1 MKPGRTR
8 LSVCAGPDGHPLHL
22 VTPSRCLPRASSL
35 RCNGVFRAQRP
46 PRRTTAPANADAAD
60 QFINPLSPLAE
71 TLAQQLPG
79 PAGARQGLSKIF
91 LTALTAWYSEICY
104 DKVFACYKA
113 LQKAENS
120 LIALREACDEA
131 RKSCREVRHEF
142 SQFGLGRI
150 HDQTP
155 VNEIA
160 PATRPRLRLDISLVI
175 EEAERWIRDYQREMG
190 IEPEPAHKPKGRPSG
205 ISRYPQLETL
215 IFLLEFHSTPHY
227 GAFFTAYI
235 KKDGE
240 LKVAAGSLIGVL
252 NILRNYLV
260 NDQSYFWL
268 AKFLPLPDE
277 HVSYVSTYQR
287 ILAGAR
293 FEARDQQTH
302 QRILAEEAL
311 TNSRPVNQVL
321 V

>member
-1 MKPGRTR
+1 MLAPRYF
-8 LSVCAGPDGHPLHL
+8 LAVQ
-22 VTPSRCLPRASSL
+22 RCFPCSPT
-35 RCNGVFRAQRP
+35 P
-46 PRRTTAPANADAAD
+46 PRHTIAPANADAAD
-60 QFINPLSPLAE
+60 QFINPLNPLAE
-71 TLAQQLPG
+71 TLAQRLPG
-79 PAGARQGLSKIF
+79 PAGARQRLSSIF
-91 LTALTAWYSEICY
+91 LAALTAWYLEICY
-104 DKVFACYKA
+104 DKVSAGYKA
-113 LQKAENS
+113 LQKAKDS

-142 SQFGLGRI
+142 SQLGWGRI

-160 PATRPRLRLDISLVI
+160 PPTRPRLRVDISLLI
-175 EEAERWIRDYQREMG
+175 EGVERCIRDYQREMG
-190 IEPEPAHKPKGRPSG
+190 IEPEPADKPKGRPSG

-215 IFLLEFHSTPHY
+215 IFLLEFHSAHY